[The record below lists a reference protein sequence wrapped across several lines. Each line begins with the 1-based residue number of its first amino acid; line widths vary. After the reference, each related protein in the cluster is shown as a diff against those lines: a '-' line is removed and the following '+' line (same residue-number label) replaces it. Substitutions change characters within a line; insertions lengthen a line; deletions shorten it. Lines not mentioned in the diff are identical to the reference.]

1 MLTRVRVHPSPAFEW
16 VNYTQAPVHGK
27 PIVDRIGCN
36 KKVYS
41 CQTVGFLYTSFHSK
55 ESEDNMLFIFR
66 VDYSQ
71 TDSSMVIV
79 QAKTREQAEAWL
91 KRHGEH
97 GPRYVTF
104 YGAQEKPI
112 KALE

>member
-1 MLTRVRVHPSPAFEW
+1 
-16 VNYTQAPVHGK
+16 
-27 PIVDRIGCN
+27 
-36 KKVYS
+36 
-41 CQTVGFLYTSFHSK
+41 
-55 ESEDNMLFIFR
+55 MLFIFR